1 MQLSEQQKNSLDKA
15 IAAIQD
21 RNFYAHHP
29 EHPGAYGEEA
39 ANNGKNAFEQQLNK
53 PFTQLLQTQTTQ
65 QTAYET
71 SPYTQQKLGISL
83 PYY

>member
-39 ANNGKNAFEQQLNK
+39 ANNGKTPSNNNSTNHLHNYYKHKQHNK
-53 PFTQLLQTQTTQ
+53 QHMKHHPTHN
-65 QTAYET
+65 
-71 SPYTQQKLGISL
+71 KN
-83 PYY
+83 